1 MFHRYRHPLPAA
13 ALLLAL
19 QAAPLGAQMLH
30 IPQYTG
36 TPLLITGG
44 VLNQQV
50 LQNAE
55 RQRPAAGPAAAERE
69 ATVVPAAG
77 PPQAPRQLAQA
88 YPAARRDEAER
99 LFSDL
104 LQRYRSI
111 EQRFDIPHRDLAGAL
126 AAFIAGNHMAY
137 HGAPFPDAHFKP
149 LVAQMRRLLAAQPG
163 IARAPAAERQQA
175 WEQLA
180 ILGMFMAG
188 AQIAQQRQ
196 PDAQQATRLRE
207 AGGANLQRLLA
218 VAPDQV
224 LIGPEGLA
232 FGRR

>member
-1 MFHRYRHPLPAA
+1 MFRLHRRPLHAA

-19 QAAPLGAQMLH
+19 QATPLAAQMLH

-36 TPLLITGG
+36 TPLLVTGG
-44 VLNQQV
+44 VLDQQV
-50 LQNAE
+50 LQDAG
-55 RQRPAAGPAAAERE
+55 RKAPAAGPPRE
-69 ATVVPAAG
+69 ATVVPVAG
-77 PPQAPRQLAQA
+77 PPQAPGLLARA
-88 YPAARRDEAER
+88 YPAARRGEAER
-99 LFSDL
+99 LFADL
-104 LQRYRSI
+104 LQRYRTI

-126 AAFIAGNHMAY
+126 AAFIAGNHMAF

-163 IARAPAAERQQA
+163 LARAPAAERQQA

-196 PDAQQATRLRE
+196 PDAQQAVRLRE

-224 LIGPEGLA
+224 LIGPQGLA
-232 FGRR
+232 LAGR

>member
-1 MFHRYRHPLPAA
+1 MFRLHRCSWPTA

-19 QAAPLGAQMLH
+19 QAPPLAAQMLH

-55 RQRPAAGPAAAERE
+55 RQSQATGAGRE
-69 ATVVPAAG
+69 VTVVPLAG
-77 PPQAPRQLAQA
+77 PPQAPRQLAAA
-88 YPAARRDEAER
+88 YPAERRGEAER

-104 LQRYRSI
+104 LQRYRTI

-126 AAFIAGNHMAY
+126 AAFIAGNHMAF

-163 IARAPAAERQQA
+163 LARAPAAERQQA

-188 AQIAQQRQ
+188 AQIAQQRE
-196 PDAQQATRLRE
+196 PDAQQAARLRE

-224 LIGPEGLA
+224 LIGPGGLA